1 MDNNIFGNNLE
12 TFDFGTSRVGQREG
26 YYMTICQTLRGKNH
40 TYRVSFS
47 RDVCNAVDGKE
58 LMQLRVVINK
68 FSNEMMMVFLNS
80 NDPKVLM
87 FGRESTGQIRVH
99 SKSLAHFLMQRLNI
113 HGDNVSVKIELS
125 PDVSNSNEYATFKV
139 LKQL

>member
-26 YYMTICQTLRGKNH
+26 YYMTLCQTLRGRNH

-47 RDVCNAVDGKE
+47 EDVRKVVDGKE
-58 LMQLRVVINK
+58 LLQLRVVINK

-80 NDPKVLM
+80 NDPQVLM
-87 FGRESTGQIRVH
+87 FGREVTGQIRIH
-99 SKSLAHFLMQRLNI
+99 SKSLTRFLKSRLNI
-113 HGDNVSVKIELS
+113 DGDNVSVKIELS

-139 LKQL
+139 LKQS